1 MQKITCCATWSCSMD
16 SGGTELL
23 LTQKCTLQKKVC
35 FWKDRGKEKVIWSA
49 FGDCYVAQHL
59 GMPLHKQQG
68 GVFCLTRDLFPP
80 RTPSASSKFSLGTAV
95 SPETK
100 RECLES
106 VCHAGKLTQPQAR
119 EWMRLF
125 HLAILAVGLWEGFG
139 KLIGRWNRGPREAF
153 FYSLTLSL
161 TEQQMLRNLW
171 STVWFSCLPHEA
183 S

>member
-1 MQKITCCATWSCSMD
+1 MVWS
-16 SGGTELL
+16 T
-23 LTQKCTLQKKVC
+23 
-35 FWKDRGKEKVIWSA
+35 

-119 EWMRLF
+119 E
-125 HLAILAVGLWEGFG
+125 
-139 KLIGRWNRGPREAF
+139 
-153 FYSLTLSL
+153 
-161 TEQQMLRNLW
+161 
-171 STVWFSCLPHEA
+171 
-183 S
+183 